1 MIEKRAPTQA
11 GGTLRRRDF
20 LLASAVIT
28 GFPVILRSSERPNI
42 IFLLSDDQRWD
53 SLGCMGNPI
62 VRTPHVDR
70 LAEQGTLFRNNF
82 VTTSICMT
90 SRASILTGLYASV
103 HRINDFS
110 TSFTVE
116 QYARTY
122 PERLRNAGYH
132 VGFIG
137 KYGVGDRMPADRFD
151 YWAGFPGQGRYFP
164 EGEGGAHLTDIMGD
178 QAIEFLDRAPAGRP
192 FCLSV
197 SFKAPHVED
206 PDPRQFLYSRATE
219 NLYADTEI
227 PVPETADPRYISL
240 RPVEVQRS
248 EGRRRW
254 GVRFSTPLLFQQ
266 SVRAY
271 YRLITEIDTVVGK
284 IRQQLEKSGA
294 DRNTVIVYS
303 SDNGFYLGEH
313 GLAGKWL
320 MHEESIRTPMIVWD
334 PRRPNSE
341 RGRSISEMTLNI
353 DIAPTLLSLA
363 GIDPDPSVQGRD
375 LGPLMAGQQAGWRND
390 WFYEHRFTNNGWIP
404 QTEGVRTQRC
414 KYTLYTDTEPAWEE
428 LFDLD
433 RDPKE
438 KENLAAS
445 PVHQAQIESMRS
457 RHKSW
462 RDALAG
468 WHESGTWHDPTE
480 GRERSY

>member
-1 MIEKRAPTQA
+1 MN
-11 GGTLRRRDF
+11 RRDF
-20 LLASAVIT
+20 LQAGAALAAIPIVRKLSDA
-28 GFPVILRSSERPNI
+28 RPNI
-42 IFLLSDDQRWD
+42 VFLLSDDQRWD
-53 SLGCMGNPI
+53 SLGCTGNPI
-62 VRTPHVDR
+62 VRTPHIDW
-70 LAEQGTLFRNNF
+70 LAEQGVLFRNHF

-90 SRASILTGLYASV
+90 SRASILTGLYACA

-110 TSFTVE
+110 TSFTPA

-122 PERLRNAGYH
+122 PELIRNAGYH

-137 KYGVGDRMPADRFD
+137 KYGVGDQMPENRFD

-164 EGEGGAHLTDIMGD
+164 ERLSDRHLTEIMGD

-197 SFKAPHVED
+197 SFKAPHVQD
-206 PDPRQFLYSRATE
+206 DDPRQFLHSRGTE
-219 NLYADTEI
+219 DLYRDTEI

-240 RPVEVQRS
+240 LPIEVQRS

-254 GVRFSTPLLFQQ
+254 AARFATPQLFQE

-271 YRLITEIDTVVGK
+271 YRLITEIDAVVGR
-284 IRQQLEKSGA
+284 IRQHLQKTGA
-294 DRNTVIVYS
+294 DQNTVIVYS

-334 PRRPNSE
+334 PRLSNSE
-341 RGRSISEMTLNI
+341 KGRRVSEMTLNI

-363 GIDPDPSVQGRD
+363 GVEHHPSTQGRD
-375 LGPLMAGQQAGWRND
+375 LSDLIAGRSTDWRRE
-390 WFYEHRFTNNGWIP
+390 WFYEHHFSNNGWIP
-404 QTEGVRTQRC
+404 QTEGLRTERW
-414 KYTLYTDTEPAWEE
+414 KYTLYVDTQPEWEE
-428 LFDLD
+428 LFDLHK
-433 RDPKE
+433 DPRE

-445 PVHQAQIESMRS
+445 ENHRAQLEAMR
-457 RHKSW
+457 RRYRIW
-462 RDALAG
+462 RDALAR
-468 WHESGTWHDPTE
+468 WEANQSW
-480 GRERSY
+480 REVGPS